1 MAIYHCSIKPI
12 SRGAGRSAVA
22 AIAYRTASRIV
33 NERENVL
40 YDFTAKRGVDHC
52 EIVLPDG
59 MEAGWALD
67 RSTLWNAA
75 ETAERRLDARVARE
89 FEIALPH
96 ELDDAQRLSL
106 TRAFAR
112 DLANRYGT
120 AVDFAIHVP
129 VEARQ
134 GQNDGPNIHAH
145 LMMTTRVITPS
156 GFAEKAPIERE
167 NGWLIANDL
176 PTSHMQMREV
186 RQMLAHHINR
196 HLLQAGL
203 DRRVD
208 HRSHPDRG
216 LDLEPTGHVG
226 VHASQMRQ
234 RGIDVARSRIEPQA
248 ASRNAE
254 VIRRRPEQVLSL
266 LTDERSVF
274 DRRDIARTLSRYIA
288 EPDAFHIALA
298 AVMASSQLVEL
309 QAEADGEPARY
320 STRQMIETEHR
331 MAALATH
338 MAGNSRHAVSDTAVA
353 RAITV
358 ENRQLPGSG
367 LSDEQQEAVRHV
379 TGPQQ
384 IAAVIG
390 FAGAGKSTM
399 LAAARRAWEL
409 QGYRVHGAALAG
421 KAAAGLSA
429 SSGIAA
435 RTLAS
440 WELGWTNG
448 KGTLGRDD
456 IMVIDEAGMIG
467 SKQLTRFV
475 QEVQARGAKLVLVGD
490 HEQLQAIGAGS
501 PFRAITERIGAAGL
515 TDIRRQTA
523 DWQRLASR
531 AFATH
536 RTADGLTRYAER
548 GAVLFAESREAARD
562 KLVRDYLA
570 DLTENPGTSR
580 IALAHRRV
588 DVRAINDAIRSAL
601 QAEGLLAKGMSP
613 DGEIDYE
620 TVNGKRAF
628 ASGDRIV
635 LLQNNRDLNVK
646 NGMLGTVEAVEPD
659 AIQIRLDGSS
669 GGHNDNRV
677 LILPAKDYRSFDH
690 GYATTIHKAQGA
702 TVDRSFVIASASMD
716 RHLTYV
722 AMTRHRH
729 RTTLYAGRD
738 EFRGMTDLTASLSRS
753 GLKETTLDY
762 TDAFAERR
770 GIGEHV
776 EKETVK
782 ENVTETFDLRQ
793 HPAET
798 MQHRGD
804 ANLLRQQPEV
814 PAPLI
819 AAISGYDRSVEEIAR
834 DTAMPHL
841 ESGLE
846 NVRSV
851 GRHVYRDPFAAT
863 VLLRNHIL
871 EGTAT
876 PDILARAVRERPDQ
890 FGPLRGSS
898 GLFGDNG
905 ERRQALSSARALA
918 NHVEAAAEAW
928 TRQFDLARTS
938 ETWQRAKRDV
948 IEVPGISSP
957 TEAILRAF
965 DALAHDDRPAFLKQ
979 LSSTPDGQK
988 ALQDVAEIA
997 QALTA
1002 RFGTADL
1009 RNVDVPAL
1017 RRLDETNRSLERIRH
1032 VARLADR
1039 LHDAELT
1046 RKHTLSKG
1054 LTKGLR
1060 L

>member
-96 ELDDAQRLSL
+96 ELNDAQRLSL

-112 DLANRYGT
+112 DLANKFGT

-167 NGWLIANDL
+167 NRWLIANDL
-176 PTSHMQMREV
+176 PTSHIQMREV

-338 MAGNSRHAVSDTAVA
+338 MAGTHRHAVRDTAVA

-548 GAVLFAESREAARD
+548 GAVLFTESREAARD
-562 KLVRDYLA
+562 QLVRDYLA
-570 DLTENPGTSR
+570 DLTENPDTSR

-601 QAEGLLAKGMSP
+601 HAEGLLAKGVP
-613 DGEIDYE
+613 PGGEIDYE

-729 RTTLYAGRD
+729 RATLYAGRD
-738 EFRGMTDLTASLSRS
+738 EIRGMKDLTASLSRS

-776 EKETVK
+776 EKEKIKATI
-782 ENVTETFDLRQ
+782 DR
-793 HPAET
+793 
-798 MQHRGD
+798 
-804 ANLLRQQPEV
+804 QPEV

-819 AAISGYDRSVEEIAR
+819 AAISRYDRSVEEIAR

-841 ESGLE
+841 ERSLE

-851 GRHVYRDPFAAT
+851 GRHVYCDPFAAA
-863 VLLRNHIL
+863 VILRNHIL

-918 NHVEAAAEAW
+918 NHVEAAAETW

-938 ETWQRAKRDV
+938 ETWQREKRDV
-948 IEVPGISSP
+948 IQVPGISPP

-965 DALAHDDRPAFLKQ
+965 DTLTHDDRPAFLKQ

-1009 RNVDVPAL
+1009 RNVDAPAL

-1046 RKHTLSKG
+1046 RKHTLSKS